1 MIVRWRGL
9 RLHLVTLS
17 PEWIFGTILTI
28 MLAVIGYLFKRIADV
43 EAASDRRIDTAV
55 TIIDGI
61 KEDYVR
67 RIDNDGKMGRIE
79 KTVDE
84 VRIDMKDVRAMLVRV
99 LVALGKQV

>member
-1 MIVRWRGL
+1 MIQ
-9 RLHLVTLS
+9 LS

-28 MLAVIGYLFKRIADV
+28 MLAVIGYLYKRIADV
-43 EAASDRRIDTAV
+43 ETRADKRIDSALTE
-55 TIIDGI
+55 I
-61 KEDYVR
+61 KAFQNEYVK

-84 VRIDMKDVRAMLVRV
+84 VRLDMKEVSAMLVKV

>member
-1 MIVRWRGL
+1 M
-9 RLHLVTLS
+9 TLS
-17 PEWIFGTILTI
+17 PEWILGTILAI
-28 MLAVIGYLFKRIADV
+28 MLAVIGYLYKRISDV
-43 EAASDRRIDTAV
+43 EGKADKRIDAATAV
-55 TIIDGI
+55 IDSV

-84 VRIDMKDVRAMLVRV
+84 VRTDMKEVSAMLVKV